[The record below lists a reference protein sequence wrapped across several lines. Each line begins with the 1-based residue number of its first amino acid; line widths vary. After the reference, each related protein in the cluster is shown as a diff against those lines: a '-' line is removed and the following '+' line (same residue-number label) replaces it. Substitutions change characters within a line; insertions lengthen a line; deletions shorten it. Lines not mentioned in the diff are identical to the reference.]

1 MSQVWRLIKLTAL
14 VGLLAGI
21 VGCSGDLSKS
31 AQTKPSSGAAS
42 YGMASPSSM
51 ASALGANISDDD
63 YRITSQDVL
72 SVSIFQVPDLN
83 RTVVVDGRGFVSLP
97 LVGQVPV
104 RGKTI
109 LQAQEQ
115 IAAGYGRSYLQ
126 SPQVTV
132 SLVKSSQRV
141 TVSGAVRS
149 PTVLSLE
156 GTLTLS
162 QAIAQSGG
170 MGETGNPQR
179 IHIARSTGQQ
189 VEDQV
194 YDLDEIQAGKV
205 PNPELRGG
213 DIVVVEDANTK
224 LALKTFKDLL
234 PLAIVGSFISDMRL
248 KRDISPVARE
258 NGLQLYRYR
267 YAWSD
272 TLYVGVLAQEVLEVA
287 PNAVVQGADGYFRVD
302 YGRLGLR
309 LQRWQDWI
317 ALHPTG
323 QNLAEV
329 HEPRS
334 LTKALSGSA
343 SKH

>member
-1 MSQVWRLIKLTAL
+1 MSQVWRWIKLTAL

-21 VGCSGDLSKS
+21 VGCAGDQSKS
-31 AQTKPSSGAAS
+31 AQTTQSPGAAS
-42 YGMASPSSM
+42 YGMASPPSI
-51 ASALGANISDDD
+51 ASALGANISDPSD
-63 YRITSQDVL
+63 YRITTQDIL

-83 RTVVVDGRGFVSLP
+83 RTVVVDGGGFVSLP

-141 TVSGAVRS
+141 TVSGAVKS
-149 PTVLSLE
+149 PTVLSLD

-179 IHIARSTGQQ
+179 IHIARTTGQQ

-205 PNPELRGG
+205 PNPVLRGG

-224 LALKTFKDLL
+224 LALKTVKDIL
-234 PLAIVGSFISDMRL
+234 PLAMVGAFLSDMRL
-248 KRDISPVARE
+248 KRDITPVGKRE

-267 YAWSD
+267 YAWSN
-272 TLYVGVLAQEVLEVA
+272 TLYVGVMAQEVLEVA
-287 PNAVVQGADGYFRVD
+287 PNAVVRGADGYLRVD
-302 YGRLGLR
+302 YGRLGMR

-323 QNLAEV
+323 QNLAEI
-329 HEPRS
+329 HEPRP
-334 LTKALSGSA
+334 LAKV
-343 SKH
+343 